1 MLRVLISVAALAVWM
16 APATAKERP
25 IPPSPL
31 VTALGNCA
39 RLSNGEARLAC
50 YDRAVPALVGAANSG
65 DIRIVD
71 RATVRKANRSLF
83 GFSIP
88 SFPFLGGG
96 DDKEEAAAR
105 RLDSTITSFRSLGNG
120 FYRFSIAQDGA
131 VWEST
136 ESAMIRDAKPG
147 EAVAITRSGIGGYWA
162 KIGNRREIRVKRIR

>member
-1 MLRVLISVAALAVWM
+1 MVRVLISVVALAVW
-16 APATAKERP
+16 APPATAKERA

-39 RLSNGEARLAC
+39 KLSNGAARLAC
-50 YDRAVPALVGAANSG
+50 YDRAAPALVGAANSG
-65 DIRIVD
+65 DIQVVD
-71 RATVRKANRSLF
+71 RATVRRANRSLF

-88 SFPFLGGG
+88 SIPFLGGG
-96 DDKEEAAAR
+96 DDKEEEAAR

-120 FYRFSIAQDGA
+120 FYRFGIAQDGA

-147 EAVAITRSGIGGYWA
+147 EAVTITRGGIGGFWA

>member
-1 MLRVLISVAALAVWM
+1 MLRALTFVAVFATWT
-16 APATAKERP
+16 APATAKERA

-39 RLSNGEARLAC
+39 RLSDSAARLAC
-50 YDRAVPALVGAANSG
+50 YDRSAPALVGAANSG
-65 DIRIVD
+65 EIRIVD

-88 SFPFLGGG
+88 SISFLGGG
-96 DDKEEAAAR
+96 DDKEEAAAK

-120 FYRFSIAQDGA
+120 FYRFGIAQDGA

-136 ESAMIRDAKPG
+136 ESAMIRDARPG
-147 EAVAITRSGIGGYWA
+147 EAVVITRSGIGGFWA